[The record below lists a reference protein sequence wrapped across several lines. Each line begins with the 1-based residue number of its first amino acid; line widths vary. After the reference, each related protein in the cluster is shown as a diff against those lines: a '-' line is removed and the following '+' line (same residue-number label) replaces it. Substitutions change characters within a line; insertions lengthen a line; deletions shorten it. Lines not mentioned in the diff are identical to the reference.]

1 MTALVIG
8 ADYLGSIERKMRD
21 MGVTEIAHL
30 TGRNPGEAK
39 KINIPK
45 TVAFVL
51 VFTDYVNH
59 NIAKAVKSHAKAQS
73 VPLVYAKRS
82 WCAVESKLARLG
94 LSS

>member
-8 ADYLGSIERKMRD
+8 ADYLGAIERKMRN
-21 MGVTEIAHL
+21 MGVTEISHVS
-30 TGRNPGEAK
+30 GRHPGEVK
-39 KINIPK
+39 KMNIPK
-45 TVAFVL
+45 TAAFVL

-59 NIAKAVKSHAKAQS
+59 NIAKAVKNHAKAQS

-82 WCAVESKLARLG
+82 WCFVETELTKLG